1 MLLLASMPP
10 YTVPMYLQLEFS
22 VLLKI
27 FFGNDICQSFLRLAG
42 ALMEYFLERS
52 PIDFDL
58 STWSPLMY

>member
-1 MLLLASMPP
+1 
-10 YTVPMYLQLEFS
+10 MYLQLEFS

-27 FFGNDICQSFLRLAG
+27 FFGNNICQSFLHLAG

-58 STWSPLMY
+58 SAGTPLIARLLITQISL